1 MVDGKIG
8 KHAFDCFKVSSSWC
22 REIVVKLFI
31 KELNVRDSF
40 NTLRLTSRLSSNLFS
55 AVRNIGA
62 IGFRAS
68 GESSELH
75 DVRGQCAGIVR
86 ENVRDLTKLFVQ
98 VR

>member
-1 MVDGKIG
+1 MVNGKIG
-8 KHAFDCFKVSSSWC
+8 KHAFNCFKVSRTWR

-40 NTLRLTSRLSSNLFS
+40 NTLRLASRLSSHFLS

-62 IGFRAS
+62 IGFWAS

-75 DVRGQCAGIVR
+75 DVRGQCAGLVR
-86 ENVRDLTKLFVQ
+86 EDVRDLTKLFVQ